1 MPTTVNLQNGD
12 TFITDE
18 EPQGLA
24 DRFDASRRDG
34 TLLKLDTDKQ
44 PVWINPHVLATIS
57 HREPYR
63 SASF

>member
-1 MPTTVNLQNGD
+1 MPTIVKLQSGD
-12 TFITDE
+12 TINTDE
-18 EPQGLA
+18 DPQGLA

-34 TLLKLDTDKQ
+34 TLLKLDTEKQ